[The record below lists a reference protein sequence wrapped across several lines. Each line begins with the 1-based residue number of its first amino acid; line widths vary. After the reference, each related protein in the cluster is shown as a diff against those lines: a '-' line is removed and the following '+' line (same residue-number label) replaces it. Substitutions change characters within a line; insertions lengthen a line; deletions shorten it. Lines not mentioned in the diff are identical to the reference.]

1 MASMKLNNSNTM
13 SLNMKQILL
22 SLVLILLASCANRP
36 SYKEEI
42 IELPIEKWV
51 SAYGQKN
58 PNFLNNEVTKDNAS
72 ADLIKALDDTTNCD
86 WISNIPVE
94 LKDINKNGK
103 KYYAHFGSYLMQ
115 SNFSYKSN
123 PQIKE
128 VNFDAI
134 MEIPDSIVGKLK
146 ENEIYVLDAKIISR
160 IKNGN
165 LADLII
171 GKSCSYWNWTVSI
184 DNDDITKENVVVDLG
199 VLFCDF
205 KSLETYSG
213 RKTRKVKIG
222 I

>member
-1 MASMKLNNSNTM
+1 MASLKLNNSNAM

-22 SLVLILLASCANRP
+22 YVVLFLMASCANRP

-42 IELPIEKWV
+42 IELPIEKWI
-51 SAYGQKN
+51 SDYAQKN
-58 PNFLNNEVTKDNAS
+58 PNFLNNEVTKEKAS
-72 ADLIKALDDTTNCD
+72 SDLIKALEDTTNCD

-123 PQIKE
+123 PQITE

-146 ENEIYVLDAKIISR
+146 EDEIYILDAKIISR

-165 LADLII
+165 LADFII
-171 GKSCSYWNWTVSI
+171 GKSCSYWNWIVSI
-184 DNDDITKENVVVDLG
+184 DNDDITKENVVIDLG

-205 KSLETYSG
+205 KNIETYSD
-213 RKTRKVKIG
+213 RKTKRIKI
-222 I
+222 

>member
-1 MASMKLNNSNTM
+1 MASLKLNNSNAM

-22 SLVLILLASCANRP
+22 YVVLFLMASCANRP

-42 IELPIEKWV
+42 IELPIETWI
-51 SAYGQKN
+51 SDYAQKN
-58 PNFLNNEVTKDNAS
+58 PNFLNNEVTKEKAS
-72 ADLIKALDDTTNCD
+72 ADLIKALEDTTNCD

-115 SNFSYKSN
+115 SNFSYESN
-123 PQIKE
+123 PQIEE

-146 ENEIYVLDAKIISR
+146 EDEIYILDAKIISR

-165 LADLII
+165 LADFII
-171 GKSCSYWNWTVSI
+171 GKSCSYWNWVVSI
-184 DNDDITKENVVVDLG
+184 NNDDITKENVVIDLG

-205 KSLETYSG
+205 KNMETYSD
-213 RKTRKVKIG
+213 RKTKRVKI
-222 I
+222 

>member
-1 MASMKLNNSNTM
+1 MASLKLNNSNAM
-13 SLNMKQILL
+13 NLNMKQILL
-22 SLVLILLASCANRP
+22 YVVLFLMASCANRP
-36 SYKEEI
+36 SYSFEI
-42 IELPIEKWV
+42 IELPIETWI
-51 SAYGQKN
+51 SDYAQKN
-58 PNFLNNEVTKDNAS
+58 PNFLNNEVTKEKAS
-72 ADLIKALDDTTNCD
+72 ADLIKALEDTTNCD

-146 ENEIYVLDAKIISR
+146 EDEIYILDAKIISR

-165 LADLII
+165 LADFII
-171 GKSCSYWNWTVSI
+171 GKSCSYWNWIVSI
-184 DNDDITKENVVVDLG
+184 ENDDITRENVVIDLG

-205 KSLETYSG
+205 KNMETYSD
-213 RKTRKVKIG
+213 RKTKRVKI
-222 I
+222 

>member
-1 MASMKLNNSNTM
+1 MASLKLNNSNAM

-22 SLVLILLASCANRP
+22 FVVLFLMASCANRP

-42 IELPIEKWV
+42 IELPIETWI
-51 SAYGQKN
+51 SDYAQKN
-58 PNFLNNEVTKDNAS
+58 PNFLNNEVTKEKAS
-72 ADLIKALDDTTNCD
+72 ADLIKALEDTTNCD

-115 SNFSYKSN
+115 SNFSYESN
-123 PQIKE
+123 PQIEE

-146 ENEIYVLDAKIISR
+146 EDEIYILDAKIISR

-165 LADLII
+165 LADFII
-171 GKSCSYWNWTVSI
+171 GKSCSYWNWIVSI
-184 DNDDITKENVVVDLG
+184 ENDDITKENVVIDLG

-205 KSLETYSG
+205 KNMETYSD
-213 RKTRKVKIG
+213 RKTKRVKI
-222 I
+222 

>member
-1 MASMKLNNSNTM
+1 MASLKLNNSNAM
-13 SLNMKQILL
+13 SLNMKQLL
-22 SLVLILLASCANRP
+22 LYVVLFLMASCANRP

-42 IELPIEKWV
+42 IELPIETWI
-51 SAYGQKN
+51 SDYAQKN
-58 PNFLNNEVTKDNAS
+58 PNFLNNEVTKKKAS
-72 ADLIKALDDTTNCD
+72 ADLIKALEDTTNCD

-115 SNFSYKSN
+115 SNFSYESN
-123 PQIKE
+123 PQIEE

-146 ENEIYVLDAKIISR
+146 EDEIYILDAKIISR

-165 LADLII
+165 LADFII
-171 GKSCSYWNWTVSI
+171 GKSCSYWNWIVSI
-184 DNDDITKENVVVDLG
+184 ENDDITKENVVIDLG

-205 KSLETYSG
+205 KNMETYSD
-213 RKTRKVKIG
+213 RKTKRVKI
-222 I
+222 

>member
-1 MASMKLNNSNTM
+1 MASLKLNNSNAM

-22 SLVLILLASCANRP
+22 FVVLFLMASCANRP

-42 IELPIEKWV
+42 IELPIETWI
-51 SAYGQKN
+51 SDYAQKN
-58 PNFLNNEVTKDNAS
+58 PNFLNNEVTKEKAS
-72 ADLIKALDDTTNCD
+72 ADLIKALEDTTNCD

-115 SNFSYKSN
+115 SNFSYESN
-123 PQIKE
+123 PQIEE

-146 ENEIYVLDAKIISR
+146 EDEIYILDAKIISR

-165 LADLII
+165 LADFII
-171 GKSCSYWNWTVSI
+171 GKSCSYWNWIVSI
-184 DNDDITKENVVVDLG
+184 ENDDITRENVVIDLG

-205 KSLETYSG
+205 KNMETYSD
-213 RKTRKVKIG
+213 RKTKRVKI
-222 I
+222 

>member
-1 MASMKLNNSNTM
+1 MASLKLNNSNAM
-13 SLNMKQILL
+13 NLNMKQILL
-22 SLVLILLASCANRP
+22 YVVLFLMASCANRP

-42 IELPIEKWV
+42 IELPIETWI
-51 SAYGQKN
+51 SDYAQKN
-58 PNFLNNEVTKDNAS
+58 PNFLNNEVTKKKAS
-72 ADLIKALDDTTNCD
+72 ADLIKALEDTTNCD

-115 SNFSYKSN
+115 SNFSYESN
-123 PQIKE
+123 PQIEE

-146 ENEIYVLDAKIISR
+146 EDEIYILDAKIISR

-165 LADLII
+165 LADFII
-171 GKSCSYWNWTVSI
+171 GKSCSYWNWIVSI
-184 DNDDITKENVVVDLG
+184 ENDDITKENVVIDLG

-205 KSLETYSG
+205 KNMETYSD
-213 RKTRKVKIG
+213 RKTKRVKI
-222 I
+222 

>member
-1 MASMKLNNSNTM
+1 MASLKLNNSNAM

-22 SLVLILLASCANRP
+22 YVVLFLMASCANRP

-42 IELPIEKWV
+42 IELPIETWI
-51 SAYGQKN
+51 SDYAQKN
-58 PNFLNNEVTKDNAS
+58 PNFLNNEVTKGKAS
-72 ADLIKALDDTTNCD
+72 ADLIKALEDTTNCD

-115 SNFSYKSN
+115 SNFSYESN
-123 PQIKE
+123 PQIEE

-146 ENEIYVLDAKIISR
+146 EDEIYILDAKIISR

-165 LADLII
+165 LADFII
-171 GKSCSYWNWTVSI
+171 GKSCSYWNWIVSI
-184 DNDDITKENVVVDLG
+184 NNDDITKENVVIDLG

-205 KSLETYSG
+205 KNMETYSD
-213 RKTRKVKIG
+213 RKTKRVKI
-222 I
+222 

>member
-1 MASMKLNNSNTM
+1 MASLKLNNSNAM
-13 SLNMKQILL
+13 NLNMKQILL
-22 SLVLILLASCANRP
+22 YVVLFLMASCANRP

-42 IELPIEKWV
+42 IELPIETWI
-51 SAYGQKN
+51 SDYAQKN
-58 PNFLNNEVTKDNAS
+58 PNFLNNEVTKKKAS
-72 ADLIKALDDTTNCD
+72 ADLIKALEDTTNCD

-115 SNFSYKSN
+115 SNFSYESN
-123 PQIKE
+123 PQIEE

-146 ENEIYVLDAKIISR
+146 EDEIYILDAKIISR

-165 LADLII
+165 LADFII
-171 GKSCSYWNWTVSI
+171 GKSCSYWNWIVSI
-184 DNDDITKENVVVDLG
+184 ENEDITKENVVIDLG

-205 KSLETYSG
+205 KNMETYSD
-213 RKTRKVKIG
+213 RKTKRVKI
-222 I
+222 

>member
-1 MASMKLNNSNTM
+1 MASLKLNNSNAM

-22 SLVLILLASCANRP
+22 YVVLFLMASCANRP

-42 IELPIEKWV
+42 IELPIETWI
-51 SAYGQKN
+51 SDYAQKN
-58 PNFLNNEVTKDNAS
+58 PNFLNNEVTKEKAS
-72 ADLIKALDDTTNCD
+72 ADLIKALEDTTNCD

-115 SNFSYKSN
+115 SNFSYESN
-123 PQIKE
+123 PQIEE

-146 ENEIYVLDAKIISR
+146 EDEIYILDAKIISR

-165 LADLII
+165 LADFII
-171 GKSCSYWNWTVSI
+171 GKSCSYWNWIVSI
-184 DNDDITKENVVVDLG
+184 ENDDITRENVVIDLG

-205 KSLETYSG
+205 KNMETYSD
-213 RKTRKVKIG
+213 RKTKRVKI
-222 I
+222 

>member
-1 MASMKLNNSNTM
+1 MASLKLNNSNAM

-22 SLVLILLASCANRP
+22 YVVLFLMASCANRP

-42 IELPIEKWV
+42 IELPIETWI
-51 SAYGQKN
+51 SDYAQKN
-58 PNFLNNEVTKDNAS
+58 PNFLNNEVTKEKAS
-72 ADLIKALDDTTNCD
+72 ADLIKALEDTTNCD

-115 SNFSYKSN
+115 SNFSYESN
-123 PQIKE
+123 PQIEE

-146 ENEIYVLDAKIISR
+146 EDEIYILDAKIISR

-165 LADLII
+165 LADFII
-171 GKSCSYWNWTVSI
+171 GKSCSYWNWIVSI
-184 DNDDITKENVVVDLG
+184 NNDDITKENVVIDLG

-205 KSLETYSG
+205 KNLETYSD
-213 RKTRKVKIG
+213 RKTKRVKI
-222 I
+222 

>member
-1 MASMKLNNSNTM
+1 MASLKLNNSNAM

-22 SLVLILLASCANRP
+22 YVVLFLMASCANRP

-42 IELPIEKWV
+42 IELPIETWI
-51 SAYGQKN
+51 SDYAQKN
-58 PNFLNNEVTKDNAS
+58 PNFLNNEVTKEKAS
-72 ADLIKALDDTTNCD
+72 ADLIKALEDTTNCD
-86 WISNIPVE
+86 WIRNIPVE

-115 SNFSYKSN
+115 SNFSYESN
-123 PQIKE
+123 PQIEE

-146 ENEIYVLDAKIISR
+146 EDEIYILDAKIISR

-165 LADLII
+165 LADFII
-171 GKSCSYWNWTVSI
+171 GKSCSYWNWIVSI
-184 DNDDITKENVVVDLG
+184 NNDDITKENVVIDLG

-205 KSLETYSG
+205 KNMETYSD
-213 RKTRKVKIG
+213 RKTKRVKI
-222 I
+222 

>member
-1 MASMKLNNSNTM
+1 MASLKLNNSNAM

-22 SLVLILLASCANRP
+22 FVVLFLMASCANRP

-42 IELPIEKWV
+42 IELPIETWI
-51 SAYGQKN
+51 SDYAQKN
-58 PNFLNNEVTKDNAS
+58 PNFLNNEVTKEKAS
-72 ADLIKALDDTTNCD
+72 ADLIKALEDTTNCD

-115 SNFSYKSN
+115 SNFSYESN
-123 PQIKE
+123 HQIEE

-146 ENEIYVLDAKIISR
+146 EDEIYILDAKIISR

-165 LADLII
+165 LADFII
-171 GKSCSYWNWTVSI
+171 GKSCSYWNWIVSI
-184 DNDDITKENVVVDLG
+184 ENDDITRENVVIDLG

-205 KSLETYSG
+205 KNMETYSD
-213 RKTRKVKIG
+213 RKTKRVKI
-222 I
+222 

>member
-1 MASMKLNNSNTM
+1 MASLKLNNSNAM

-22 SLVLILLASCANRP
+22 YVVLFLMASCANRP

-42 IELPIEKWV
+42 IELPIEKWI
-51 SAYGQKN
+51 SDYAQKN
-58 PNFLNNEVTKDNAS
+58 PNFLNNEVTKEKAS
-72 ADLIKALDDTTNCD
+72 SDLIKALEDTTNCD

-123 PQIKE
+123 PQITG

-146 ENEIYVLDAKIISR
+146 EDEFYILDAKIISR

-165 LADLII
+165 LADFII
-171 GKSCSYWNWTVSI
+171 GKSCSYWNWIVSI
-184 DNDDITKENVVVDLG
+184 DNDDITKENVVIDLG

-205 KSLETYSG
+205 KNIETYSD
-213 RKTRKVKIG
+213 RKTKRVKI
-222 I
+222 

>member
-1 MASMKLNNSNTM
+1 MASLKLNNSNAM

-22 SLVLILLASCANRP
+22 YVVIFLMASCANRP

-42 IELPIEKWV
+42 IELPIETWI
-51 SAYGQKN
+51 SDYAQKN
-58 PNFLNNEVTKDNAS
+58 PNFLNNEVTKEKAS
-72 ADLIKALDDTTNCD
+72 ADLIKALEDTTNCD

-94 LKDINKNGK
+94 VKDINKNGK

-115 SNFSYKSN
+115 SNFSYESN
-123 PQIKE
+123 PQIEE

-146 ENEIYVLDAKIISR
+146 EDEIYILDAKIISR

-165 LADLII
+165 LADFII
-171 GKSCSYWNWTVSI
+171 GKSCSYWNWIVSI
-184 DNDDITKENVVVDLG
+184 NNDDITKENVVIDLG

-205 KSLETYSG
+205 KNMETYSD
-213 RKTRKVKIG
+213 RKTKRVKI
-222 I
+222 

>member
-1 MASMKLNNSNTM
+1 MASLKLNNSNAM
-13 SLNMKQILL
+13 SLNMKQLL
-22 SLVLILLASCANRP
+22 LYVVLFLMASCANRP

-42 IELPIEKWV
+42 IELPIETWI
-51 SAYGQKN
+51 SDYAQKN
-58 PNFLNNEVTKDNAS
+58 PNFLNNEVTKEKAS
-72 ADLIKALDDTTNCD
+72 ADLIKALEDTTNCD

-115 SNFSYKSN
+115 SNFSYESN
-123 PQIKE
+123 PQIEE

-146 ENEIYVLDAKIISR
+146 EDEIYMLDAKIISR

-165 LADLII
+165 LADFII
-171 GKSCSYWNWTVSI
+171 GKSCSYWNWIVSI
-184 DNDDITKENVVVDLG
+184 NNDDITKENVVIDLG

-205 KSLETYSG
+205 KNLETYSD
-213 RKTRKVKIG
+213 RKTKRVKI
-222 I
+222 

>member
-1 MASMKLNNSNTM
+1 MASLKLNNSNAM
-13 SLNMKQILL
+13 SLNMKQLL
-22 SLVLILLASCANRP
+22 LYVVLFLMASCANRP

-42 IELPIEKWV
+42 IELPIETWI
-51 SAYGQKN
+51 SDYAQKN
-58 PNFLNNEVTKDNAS
+58 PNFLNNEVTKEKAS
-72 ADLIKALDDTTNCD
+72 ADLIKALEDTTNCD

-115 SNFSYKSN
+115 SNFSYESN
-123 PQIKE
+123 PQIEE

-146 ENEIYVLDAKIISR
+146 EDEIYILDAKIISR

-165 LADLII
+165 LADFII
-171 GKSCSYWNWTVSI
+171 GKSCSYWNWIVSI
-184 DNDDITKENVVVDLG
+184 NNDDITKENVVIDLG

-205 KSLETYSG
+205 KNLETYSD
-213 RKTRKVKIG
+213 RKTKRVKI
-222 I
+222 

>member
-1 MASMKLNNSNTM
+1 MASLKLNNSNAM

-22 SLVLILLASCANRP
+22 YVVLFLMASCANRP
-36 SYKEEI
+36 NYKEEI
-42 IELPIEKWV
+42 IELPIETWI
-51 SAYGQKN
+51 SDYAQKN
-58 PNFLNNEVTKDNAS
+58 PNFLNNEVTKEKAS
-72 ADLIKALDDTTNCD
+72 ADLIKALEDTTNCD

-115 SNFSYKSN
+115 SNFSYESN
-123 PQIKE
+123 PQIEE

-146 ENEIYVLDAKIISR
+146 EDEIYILDAKIISR

-165 LADLII
+165 LADFII
-171 GKSCSYWNWTVSI
+171 GKSCSYWNWIVSI
-184 DNDDITKENVVVDLG
+184 NNDDITKENVVIDLG

-205 KSLETYSG
+205 KNMETYSD
-213 RKTRKVKIG
+213 RKTKRVKI
-222 I
+222 

>member
-1 MASMKLNNSNTM
+1 MASLKLNNSNAM

-22 SLVLILLASCANRP
+22 YVVLFLMASCANRP

-42 IELPIEKWV
+42 IELPIETWI
-51 SAYGQKN
+51 SDYAQKN
-58 PNFLNNEVTKDNAS
+58 PNFLNNEVTKEKAS
-72 ADLIKALDDTTNCD
+72 ADLIKALEDTTNCD

-115 SNFSYKSN
+115 SNFSYESN
-123 PQIKE
+123 PQIEE

-146 ENEIYVLDAKIISR
+146 EDEIYILDAKIISR

-165 LADLII
+165 LADFII
-171 GKSCSYWNWTVSI
+171 GKSCSYWNWIVSI
-184 DNDDITKENVVVDLG
+184 NNDDITKENVVIDLG

-205 KSLETYSG
+205 KNMETYSD
-213 RKTRKVKIG
+213 RKTKRVKI
-222 I
+222 

>member
-1 MASMKLNNSNTM
+1 MASLKLNNSNAM
-13 SLNMKQILL
+13 SLNMKQLL
-22 SLVLILLASCANRP
+22 LYVVLFLMASCANRP

-42 IELPIEKWV
+42 IELPIETWI
-51 SAYGQKN
+51 SDYAQKN
-58 PNFLNNEVTKDNAS
+58 PNFLNNEVTKKKAS
-72 ADLIKALDDTTNCD
+72 ADLIKALEDTTNCD

-115 SNFSYKSN
+115 SNFSYESN
-123 PQIKE
+123 PQIEE

-146 ENEIYVLDAKIISR
+146 EDEIYILDAKIISR

-165 LADLII
+165 LADFII
-171 GKSCSYWNWTVSI
+171 GKSCSYWNWIVSI
-184 DNDDITKENVVVDLG
+184 ENGDITKENVVIDLG

-205 KSLETYSG
+205 KNMETYSD
-213 RKTRKVKIG
+213 RKTKRVKI
-222 I
+222 

>member
-1 MASMKLNNSNTM
+1 MASLKLNNSNAM
-13 SLNMKQILL
+13 NLNMKQILL
-22 SLVLILLASCANRP
+22 YVVLFLMASCANRP

-42 IELPIEKWV
+42 IELPIETWI
-51 SAYGQKN
+51 SDYAQKN
-58 PNFLNNEVTKDNAS
+58 PNFLNNEVTKEKAS
-72 ADLIKALDDTTNCD
+72 ADLIKALEDTTNCD

-115 SNFSYKSN
+115 SNFSYESN
-123 PQIKE
+123 PQIEE

-146 ENEIYVLDAKIISR
+146 EDEIYILDAKIISR

-165 LADLII
+165 LADFII
-171 GKSCSYWNWTVSI
+171 GKSCSYWNWIVSI
-184 DNDDITKENVVVDLG
+184 ENDDITRENVVIDLG

-205 KSLETYSG
+205 KNMETYSD
-213 RKTRKVKIG
+213 RKTKRVKI
-222 I
+222 

>member
-1 MASMKLNNSNTM
+1 MASLKLNNSNAM

-22 SLVLILLASCANRP
+22 YVVLFLMASCANRP

-42 IELPIEKWV
+42 IELPIETWI
-51 SAYGQKN
+51 SDYAQKN
-58 PNFLNNEVTKDNAS
+58 PNFLNNEVTKEKAS
-72 ADLIKALDDTTNCD
+72 ADLIKTLEDTTNCD

-115 SNFSYKSN
+115 SNFSYESN
-123 PQIKE
+123 PQIEE

-146 ENEIYVLDAKIISR
+146 EDEIYILDAKIISR

-165 LADLII
+165 LADFII
-171 GKSCSYWNWTVSI
+171 GKSCSYWNWIVSI
-184 DNDDITKENVVVDLG
+184 NNDDITKENVVIDLG

-205 KSLETYSG
+205 KNMETYSD
-213 RKTRKVKIG
+213 RKTKRVKI
-222 I
+222 

>member
-1 MASMKLNNSNTM
+1 MASLKLNNSNAM

-22 SLVLILLASCANRP
+22 YVVLFLMASCANRP

-42 IELPIEKWV
+42 IELPIEKWI
-51 SAYGQKN
+51 SDYAQKN
-58 PNFLNNEVTKDNAS
+58 PNFLNNEVTKEKAS
-72 ADLIKALDDTTNCD
+72 SDLIKALEDTTNCD

-115 SNFSYKSN
+115 SNFSYESN
-123 PQIKE
+123 PQIIE

-146 ENEIYVLDAKIISR
+146 EDEIYILDAKIISR

-165 LADLII
+165 LADFII
-171 GKSCSYWNWTVSI
+171 GKSCSYWNWIVSI
-184 DNDDITKENVVVDLG
+184 DNDDITKENVVIDLG

-205 KSLETYSG
+205 KNMETYSD
-213 RKTRKVKIG
+213 RKTKRVKI
-222 I
+222 

>member
-1 MASMKLNNSNTM
+1 MASLKLNNSNAM
-13 SLNMKQILL
+13 SLNMKQLL
-22 SLVLILLASCANRP
+22 LYVVLFLMASCANRP

-42 IELPIEKWV
+42 IELPIETWI
-51 SAYGQKN
+51 SDYAQKN
-58 PNFLNNEVTKDNAS
+58 PNFLNNEVTKEKAS
-72 ADLIKALDDTTNCD
+72 ADLIKALEDTTNCD

-115 SNFSYKSN
+115 SNFSYESN
-123 PQIKE
+123 PQIEE

-146 ENEIYVLDAKIISR
+146 EDEIYILDAKIISR

-165 LADLII
+165 LADFII
-171 GKSCSYWNWTVSI
+171 GKSCSYWNWIVSI
-184 DNDDITKENVVVDLG
+184 DNDDITKENVVIDLG

-205 KSLETYSG
+205 KNIETYSD
-213 RKTRKVKIG
+213 RKTKRVKI
-222 I
+222 

>member
-1 MASMKLNNSNTM
+1 M
-13 SLNMKQILL
+13 
-22 SLVLILLASCANRP
+22 ASCANRP

-42 IELPIEKWV
+42 IGLPIETWI
-51 SAYGQKN
+51 SDYAQKN
-58 PNFLNNEVTKDNAS
+58 PNFLNNEVTKEKAS
-72 ADLIKALDDTTNCD
+72 ADLIKALEDTTNCD

-115 SNFSYKSN
+115 SNFSYESN

-146 ENEIYVLDAKIISR
+146 EDEIYILDAKIISR

-165 LADLII
+165 LADFII
-171 GKSCSYWNWTVSI
+171 GKSCSYWNWIVSI
-184 DNDDITKENVVVDLG
+184 NNDDITKENVVIDLG

-205 KSLETYSG
+205 KNMETYSD
-213 RKTRKVKIG
+213 RKTKRVKI
-222 I
+222 

>member
-1 MASMKLNNSNTM
+1 MASLKLNNSNAM

-22 SLVLILLASCANRP
+22 YVVLFLMASCANRP

-42 IELPIEKWV
+42 IELPIETWI
-51 SAYGQKN
+51 SDYAQKN
-58 PNFLNNEVTKDNAS
+58 PNFLNNEVTKEKAS
-72 ADLIKALDDTTNCD
+72 ADLIKALEDTTNCD

-115 SNFSYKSN
+115 SNFSYESN
-123 PQIKE
+123 PQIEE

-146 ENEIYVLDAKIISR
+146 ENEIYILDAKIISR

-165 LADLII
+165 LADFII
-171 GKSCSYWNWTVSI
+171 GKSCSYWNWIVSI
-184 DNDDITKENVVVDLG
+184 NNDDITKENVVIDLG

-205 KSLETYSG
+205 KNMETYSD
-213 RKTRKVKIG
+213 RKTKRVKI
-222 I
+222 

>member
-1 MASMKLNNSNTM
+1 MASLKLNNSNAM

-22 SLVLILLASCANRP
+22 YVVLFLMASCANRP

-42 IELPIEKWV
+42 IELPIETWI
-51 SAYGQKN
+51 SDYAQKN
-58 PNFLNNEVTKDNAS
+58 PNFLNNEVTKEKAS
-72 ADLIKALDDTTNCD
+72 ADLIKALEDTTNCD

-115 SNFSYKSN
+115 SNFSYESN
-123 PQIKE
+123 PQIEE

-146 ENEIYVLDAKIISR
+146 EDEIYILDAKIISR

-165 LADLII
+165 LADFII
-171 GKSCSYWNWTVSI
+171 GKSCSYWNWIVSI
-184 DNDDITKENVVVDLG
+184 NNDDITKENVVIDLG
-199 VLFCDF
+199 VQFCDF
-205 KSLETYSG
+205 KNMETYSD
-213 RKTRKVKIG
+213 RKTKRVKI
-222 I
+222 

>member
-1 MASMKLNNSNTM
+1 MASLKLNNSNAM
-13 SLNMKQILL
+13 SQNMKQLL
-22 SLVLILLASCANRP
+22 LYVVLFLMASCANRP

-42 IELPIEKWV
+42 IELPIETWI
-51 SAYGQKN
+51 SDYAQKN
-58 PNFLNNEVTKDNAS
+58 PNFLNNEVTKKKAS
-72 ADLIKALDDTTNCD
+72 ADLIKALEDTTNCD

-115 SNFSYKSN
+115 SNFSYESN
-123 PQIKE
+123 PQIEE

-146 ENEIYVLDAKIISR
+146 EDEIYILDAKIISR

-165 LADLII
+165 LADFII
-171 GKSCSYWNWTVSI
+171 GKSCSYWNWIVSI
-184 DNDDITKENVVVDLG
+184 ENDDITKENVVIDLG

-205 KSLETYSG
+205 KNMETYSD
-213 RKTRKVKIG
+213 RKTKRVKI
-222 I
+222 